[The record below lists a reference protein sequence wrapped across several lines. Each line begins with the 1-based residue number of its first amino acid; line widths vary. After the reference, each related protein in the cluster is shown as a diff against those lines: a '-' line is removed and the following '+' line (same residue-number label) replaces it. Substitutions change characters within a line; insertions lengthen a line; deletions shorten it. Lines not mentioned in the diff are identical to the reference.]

1 MSSSLAG
8 ALGQPIHQNTGYSS
22 VYGLPA
28 RTEDVEMSPPDS
40 EARDGPMSPKQE
52 SRDPYVA
59 GGGEA
64 MEDLFGNEAED
75 TRPERDIKSES
86 ILTGTPA
93 ESGYESDNLSQAERE
108 RRRALEYAEPDEPG
122 GVANPPPQEFNVN
135 IPNIPIP
142 RSSDG
147 QYWVIRM
154 PNFVKVDSKPFHPD
168 TYVGPEQEDDDVSQQ
183 NENYREKS
191 MTIKL
196 KVENTV
202 RWRWIKDEFDQ
213 DKRQSN
219 GRIIRWSDGSL
230 SLRLG
235 KELFDINQTYETSS
249 SLLGKAAAGSQPS
262 ASQTS
267 PSASQQ
273 TPAAPKAQGLTYL
286 VAQHKRSEV
295 LQTEAAI
302 TGYMSLRPTGMQSE
316 THRMLVR
323 AVGQKHNKIARL
335 RMAPEPTRDPEREKM
350 ELMKLSAKKSK
361 KKTEDGEFS
370 TRRRRTGHP
379 RKRANTDVWSDDEE
393 EPDYEGSDADDDMG
407 GSSSVKRRL
416 SQEKRKGAGEYQEDD
431 FVVADESDEDGEF
444 GGRASDKK
452 RRHRDEE
459 EEEDPLDK
467 LDAKISRF
475 EDERKR
481 KNHDSEGEADEA
493 DQDMDVESEEDE
505 EEHRVRKAGLGA
517 RKKRAIAFD
526 EEEE

>member
-1 MSSSLAG
+1 MSSLAG
-8 ALGQPIHQNTGYSS
+8 ALGQPIHQSASYSS
-22 VYGLPA
+22 VYGLSA
-28 RTEDVEMSPPDS
+28 RPEDVEMSPPDS
-40 EARDGPMSPKQE
+40 ETRDSPKE
-52 SRDPYVA
+52 EDDEAHVA
-59 GGGEA
+59 GGGEG
-64 MEDLFGNEAED
+64 MDDLFGNEAEE
-75 TRPERDIKSES
+75 TRPGREINSES
-86 ILTGTPA
+86 ILTGTPAA

-108 RRRALEYAEPDEPG
+108 RRRALEYAEPEEPG
-122 GVANPPPQEFNVN
+122 GVAAPPAQEFNVN

-168 TYVGPEQEDDDVSQQ
+168 TYVGPEQEDDEISQ
-183 NENYREKS
+183 NESVREKS

-249 SLLGKAAAGSQPS
+249 SLLGKPAAGSQPP

-273 TPAAPKAQGLTYL
+273 TLAASKPQAQGLTYL

-295 LQTEAAI
+295 LQAEAAV

-335 RMAPEPTRDPEREKM
+335 RMAPDPTRDPEREKM

-361 KKTEDGEFS
+361 KKTEEGEFS
-370 TRRRRTGHP
+370 TRRKRTGHS

-407 GSSSVKRRL
+407 GSSSAKRKML
-416 SQEKRKGAGEYQEDD
+416 QEKRKGPGEYQEDD

-444 GGRASDKK
+444 GGGTSDKK
-452 RRHRDEE
+452 RRHRDE

-467 LDAKISRF
+467 LDAKISQL

-481 KNHDSEGEADEA
+481 KNQDSGGEVDDA